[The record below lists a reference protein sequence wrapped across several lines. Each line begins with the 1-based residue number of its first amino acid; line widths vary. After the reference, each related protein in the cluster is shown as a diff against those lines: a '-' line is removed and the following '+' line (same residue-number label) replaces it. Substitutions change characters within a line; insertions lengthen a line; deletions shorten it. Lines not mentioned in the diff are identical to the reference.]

1 MRDKDIPQ
9 DIPKETSRDISKR
22 TIAILLVIAII
33 LSVTST
39 LIAVAR
45 TPQAEEV
52 TEDSSGAQIKVSVAP
67 PPVEEG
73 AGIKVNVAEGE

>member
-1 MRDKDIPQ
+1 MPK
-9 DIPKETSRDISKR
+9 DIPKEPSKDISKR

-39 LIAVAR
+39 FIAVAR

-52 TEDSSGAQIKVSVAP
+52 IEDSAGAQIRVRVAPPPVNEGAQIKVN
-67 PPVEEG
+67 VEGDTNE
-73 AGIKVNVAEGE
+73 